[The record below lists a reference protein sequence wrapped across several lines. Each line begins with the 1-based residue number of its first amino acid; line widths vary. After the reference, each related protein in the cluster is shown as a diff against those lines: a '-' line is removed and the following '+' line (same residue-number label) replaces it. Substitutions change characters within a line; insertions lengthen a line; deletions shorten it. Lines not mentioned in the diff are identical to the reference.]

1 MSSLRKPVLQEEPW
15 TLAEFLEILPEMPEG
30 ERWELI
36 DGRIYKMR
44 VGGTTRHRRIVA
56 NGAFMLRQA
65 LRRKGS
71 RCDVFSEGARLE
83 TENTTFF
90 PDVVVTCEKQ
100 DPEALAIHAPV
111 MILEVLSRTTRDKDE
126 TLKLAHYRRIPSL
139 QHYAIADQT
148 TRLIRVTTREADGT
162 WSWAVLE
169 DKGAVTLS
177 ALDVSIPLED
187 LYDGVFDEG

>member
-15 TLAEFLEILPEMPEG
+15 TLAEFLELLPEMPEG

-36 DGRIYKMR
+36 DGKIYKMM
-44 VGGTTRHRRIVA
+44 VGGTTRHSRIVG
-56 NGAFMLRQA
+56 NVAFALRQA
-65 LRRKGS
+65 LRQRRS
-71 RCDVFSEGARLE
+71 RCDVYSEGRRLE
-83 TENTTFF
+83 TDEATFF

-111 MILEVLSRTTRDKDE
+111 AILEVLSRITRDKDE

-139 QHYAIADQT
+139 RHYAIADQT
-148 TRLIRVTTREADGT
+148 TRLVRVTTREPDGT

-169 DKGAVTLS
+169 DKGAIDLS
-177 ALDVSIPLED
+177 ALEVAIDLAD
-187 LYDGVFDEG
+187 LYDGVFDDG